1 MKVTAAED
9 VLINDEDE
17 EFQAIDSFF
26 FFFFL
31 DSSVPNHNSL
41 CGKGGNAQISEII

>member
-17 EFQAIDSFF
+17 EFQAIDFF

-41 CGKGGNAQISEII
+41 CRKGGNAQISEII